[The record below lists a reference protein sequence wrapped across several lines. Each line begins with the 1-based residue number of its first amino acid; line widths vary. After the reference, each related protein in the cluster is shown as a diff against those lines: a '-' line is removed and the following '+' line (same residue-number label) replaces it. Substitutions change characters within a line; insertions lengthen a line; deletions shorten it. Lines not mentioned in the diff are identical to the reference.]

1 MDSQLPLRILE
12 AIGLLHRLGYLGLRV
27 LPGINASG
35 TAWRIIIFNVIEWNA
50 EDKFGDP
57 HNASESCVYTT
68 AGVNVFN
75 NDVQFPEDVSHV
87 GVAEAILESMPSLQ
101 RSTPGETGNL
111 DYVRWYAQLLS
122 QVTRLDEL
130 PVAYADYF
138 DDSEGWELGWGSD
151 RRFPAPPRY
160 LPEPDAP
167 LVPAKAGHRD
177 EHYVLDLCAEVLGT
191 SCAGQQTFDWLRGEP
206 SLKSGKRKA
215 LPVDGYFEALG
226 LVVEYHERQHSEP
239 VPFFDN
245 KMTST
250 GMLRGAQRKLYD
262 ARKAA
267 LIPQHG
273 LTLLVIDYRDF
284 CHKKGK
290 IVRDPARDREIVA
303 ALLARAAECS
313 DPGVVTN
320 FPVPLAETPAER

>member
-1 MDSQLPLRILE
+1 M
-12 AIGLLHRLGYLGLRV
+12 
-27 LPGINASG
+27 
-35 TAWRIIIFNVIEWNA
+35 
-50 EDKFGDP
+50 
-57 HNASESCVYTT
+57 
-68 AGVNVFN
+68 
-75 NDVQFPEDVSHV
+75 QFPEDVSRV
-87 GVAEAILESMPSLQ
+87 SVAEAILEALPSLQ
-101 RSTPGETGNL
+101 RSTQGETGNL

-151 RRFPAPPRY
+151 RRFPAPPSYR
-160 LPEPDAP
+160 PEPVATT
-167 LVPAKAGHRD
+167 VPEHIKQRD
-177 EHYVLDLCAEVLGT
+177 EHYVMELCAEVLGM

-245 KMTST
+245 KVTSA

-267 LIPQHG
+267 LIQQHG
-273 LTLLVIDYRDF
+273 LTLLVVDYRDF

-290 IVRDPARDREIVA
+290 IVRDAPRDRQIVA
-303 ALLARAAECS
+303 ALLARAAECTE
-313 DPGVVTN
+313 PAVITN

>member
-1 MDSQLPLRILE
+1 MDSQLPLRIME
-12 AIGLLHRLGYLGLRV
+12 AVGLLHRLGYPGLRI

-35 TAWRIIIFNVIEWNA
+35 TAWRIVIHNVTEWNP

-57 HNASESCVYTT
+57 FNSEESCVYST
-68 AGVNVFN
+68 AGANVFN
-75 NDVQFPEDVSHV
+75 NDVQMPEDVSRV
-87 GVAEAILESMPSLQ
+87 SVAEAILEAMPSLQ

-138 DDSEGWELGWGSD
+138 DDSEGWELGWGSR
-151 RRFPAPPRY
+151 RRFPAPPTYR
-160 LPEPDAP
+160 PEPAVP
-167 LVPAKAGHRD
+167 PVPAKPGQRD
-177 EHYVLDLCAEVLGT
+177 EHYVLELCSHMLGLQCT
-191 SCAGQQTFDWLRGEP
+191 GQQTFDWLRGDP
-206 SLKSGKRKA
+206 SLKNGKRKA
-215 LPVDGYFEALG
+215 LPIDGFFEELG
-226 LVVEYHERQHSEP
+226 LVVEYHERQHSEA

-245 KMTST
+245 KLTST
-250 GMLRGAQRKLYD
+250 GMLRGPQRKLYD

-284 CHKKGK
+284 ENKRGK
-290 IVRDPARDREIVA
+290 IERDLGRDRKIVA
-303 ALLARAAECS
+303 ALLDRAAERAE
-313 DPGVVTN
+313 PGVVAT
-320 FPVPLAETPAER
+320 FPAPLAETPTER

>member
-12 AIGLLHRLGYLGLRV
+12 AVGLLHRLGYLGLRI

-35 TAWRIIIFNVIEWNA
+35 TAWRIVIFNVTGWNP
-50 EDKFGDP
+50 EDKIGDP
-57 HNASESCVYTT
+57 HNASETCLYTT
-68 AGVNVFN
+68 AGGNVFN
-75 NDVQFPEDVSHV
+75 NDVQFPEDVSRIS
-87 GVAEAILESMPSLQ
+87 VAEAILAALPSLQ

-122 QVTRLDEL
+122 QVTRLSEL

-138 DDSEGWELGWGSD
+138 EDAEGWELGWGSG
-151 RRFPAPPRY
+151 RRFQAPPRY

-167 LVPAKAGHRD
+167 PVPDKAGQRD
-177 EHYVLDLCAEVLGT
+177 EHYVLGLCAEVLGLPYV
-191 SCAGQQTFDWLRGEP
+191 GQQTFDWLRGEP
-206 SLKSGKRKA
+206 SLKTGARKA
-215 LPVDGYFEALG
+215 LPVDGYFEELG

-245 KMTST
+245 KLTST
-250 GMLRGAQRKLYD
+250 GMLRGAQRRLYD

-284 CHKKGK
+284 SHKKGK
-290 IVRDPARDREIVA
+290 ILRAPAQDRKIVA
-303 ALLARAAECS
+303 ALLARAAELAE
-313 DPGVVTN
+313 PGVIAS
-320 FPVPLAETPAER
+320 FSAPPQEAPATR

>member
-12 AIGLLHRLGYLGLRV
+12 AVGLLHRLGYLGLRI

-35 TAWRIIIFNVIEWNA
+35 TAWRMIIHNVTEWDPEAKYGGPYNA
-50 EDKFGDP
+50 K
-57 HNASESCVYTT
+57 ESCVYST
-68 AGVNVFN
+68 AGANVFN
-75 NDVQFPEDVSHV
+75 NDVHFPEDVSHV
-87 GVAEAILESMPSLQ
+87 SLAEAILEAMPSLQ
-101 RSTPGETGNL
+101 RSTPEETGNL

-177 EHYVLDLCAEVLGT
+177 EHYVLDLCAEVLGM

-215 LPVDGYFEALG
+215 LPVDGYFEELG

-245 KMTST
+245 KVTST
-250 GMLRGAQRKLYD
+250 GMLRGSQRKLYD

-284 CHKKGK
+284 FHKKGK

-303 ALLARAAECS
+303 ALLARSAECT

-320 FPVPLAETPAER
+320 FPVPLAETLAER

>member
-1 MDSQLPLRILE
+1 MDTQLPLRIME
-12 AIGLLHRLGYLGLRV
+12 AVGLLHRLGYLGLRI

-35 TAWRIIIFNVIEWNA
+35 TAWRIVIHNVTEWNP

-57 HNASESCVYTT
+57 FNSEESCVYTT
-68 AGVNVFN
+68 AGANVFN
-75 NDVQFPEDVSHV
+75 NDVQFPEDVSRV
-87 GVAEAILESMPSLQ
+87 SVAEAILEAMPSLQ

-138 DDSEGWELGWGSD
+138 DDSEGWELGWGSN
-151 RRFPAPPRY
+151 RRFPAPPSYR
-160 LPEPDAP
+160 PEPA
-167 LVPAKAGHRD
+167 VPPALAKPGQRD
-177 EHYVLDLCAEVLGT
+177 EYYVLDLCAEVLGMPF
-191 SCAGQQTFDWLRGEP
+191 SGQQTFDWLLGDP
-206 SLKSGKRKA
+206 SLKNGKRKA
-215 LPVDGYFEALG
+215 LPVDGYFEELG
-226 LVVEYHERQHSEP
+226 LVVEYHERQHSES

-245 KMTST
+245 KVTST
-250 GMLRGAQRKLYD
+250 GVLRGRQRTSYD

-290 IVRDPARDREIVA
+290 IVRDASRDRQIVA

>member
-12 AIGLLHRLGYLGLRV
+12 AIGLLHRLGYLGLRI

-87 GVAEAILESMPSLQ
+87 GVAEAILEAMPSLQ

-177 EHYVLDLCAEVLGT
+177 EHYVLDLCAEVLGM

-226 LVVEYHERQHSEP
+226 MVVEYHERQHSEP

-245 KMTST
+245 KVTST

-267 LIPQHG
+267 LIPHHG

-284 CHKKGK
+284 FHKKGK
-290 IVRDPARDREIVA
+290 IVRDPARDREIVG
-303 ALLARAAECS
+303 ALLARSAECT

-320 FPVPLAETPAER
+320 FPVPRAETPTER

>member
-12 AIGLLHRLGYLGLRV
+12 AVGLLHRLGYLGLRI

-35 TAWRIIIFNVIEWNA
+35 TAWRIVISNVTEW
-50 EDKFGDP
+50 KPGLKYGDP
-57 HNASESCVYTT
+57 YSAEESCRYST
-68 AGVNVFN
+68 AAENLFN
-75 NDVQFPEDVSHV
+75 NDVQFPEDVSRV
-87 GVAEAILESMPSLQ
+87 SVAEAILEAMPSLQ
-101 RSTPGETGNL
+101 RSASEETGNL

-122 QVTRLDEL
+122 QVTKLSEL

-151 RRFPAPPRY
+151 RRFPAPLSYR
-160 LPEPDAP
+160 PEPVATT
-167 LVPAKAGHRD
+167 VPEHIKQRD
-177 EHYVLDLCAEVLGT
+177 EHYVMELCAEVLGIPF
-191 SCAGQQTFDWLRGEP
+191 SGQQTFDWLLGDP
-206 SLKSGKRKA
+206 SLKNGKRKA
-215 LPVDGYFEALG
+215 LPVDGYFEELG
-226 LVVEYHERQHSEP
+226 LVVEYHERQHSES

-245 KMTST
+245 KVTST
-250 GMLRGAQRKLYD
+250 GVLRGRQRTSYD

-290 IVRDPARDREIVA
+290 IVRDAPRDRQIVA
-303 ALLARAAECS
+303 ALLARAAECTE
-313 DPGVVTN
+313 PGVVTN
-320 FPVPLAETPAER
+320 FPVPLVETPAER